1 MKILGVRFLVVFV
14 LLAGASFAVANPFKS
29 KIITSSPLEISVPSD
44 HFLKIT
50 NFSQEGGTDRG
61 VVSVTFNGEG
71 NSGTANVLTAIRIDF
86 STGGNAQS
94 FPEIANKVIIAGPA
108 EVTVAPITGATLFI
122 TYRKESNEG
131 SGGNGGG
138 GGASPT
144 PQPTIFPFF
153 SANPHPYSDNPTRQ
167 QAPVGNS

>member
-1 MKILGVRFLVVFV
+1 MKTFGVRFLVVFV
-14 LLAGASFAVANPFKS
+14 LLAGANFAVANPFKS
-29 KIITSSPLEISVPSD
+29 KIITSSTLQISVPSD

-61 VVSVTFNGEG
+61 VVAVTFTGEG

-86 STGGNAQS
+86 STGGNYQN

-108 EVTVAPITGATLFI
+108 EVTAAPVTGATLFI

-144 PQPTIFPFF
+144 PNPTIFPFL
-153 SANPHPYSDNPTRQ
+153 SPT
-167 QAPVGNS
+167 PTP

>member
-1 MKILGVRFLVVFV
+1 MKIPGVRFLVVFV

-29 KIITSSPLEISVPSD
+29 KIITSSALQISVPSD
-44 HFLKIT
+44 HSLKIT

-61 VVSVTFNGEG
+61 VVAVTFNGEG

-86 STGGNAQS
+86 STGGNYQN

-108 EVTVAPITGATLFI
+108 EVTVAPVTGATLFI

-131 SGGNGGG
+131 SGGNGAG

-144 PQPTIFPFF
+144 PNPTIFPFL
-153 SANPHPYSDNPTRQ
+153 SPT
-167 QAPVGNS
+167 PTP

>member
-1 MKILGVRFLVVFV
+1 MKIPGVRFLVVFV
-14 LLAGASFAVANPFKS
+14 LLAGASFAFANPFKS
-29 KIITSSPLEISVPSD
+29 KIITSSALQISVPSD
-44 HFLKIT
+44 HSLKIT

-61 VVSVTFNGEG
+61 VVAVTFNGEG

-86 STGGNAQS
+86 STGGNAQN

-108 EVTVAPITGATLFI
+108 EVTVAPVTGATLFI

-144 PQPTIFPFF
+144 PNPTIFPFL
-153 SANPHPYSDNPTRQ
+153 SPT
-167 QAPVGNS
+167 PTP